1 MIKPEQF
8 KLAADEALA
17 GLTAGPAL
25 LNRARMIASGP
36 APYRPQRRMHR
47 ALAMAMSLVLVVG
60 LSALVLQR
68 LLKPQIP
75 VLDTLAAG
83 SDLAPSFRMTA
94 DLPRGSLVLTK
105 GNNPGYQGVWEPG
118 NGANFPLVRVDGRYY
133 RLLTHP
139 QDVSALAGPVLGSVA
154 VFTLEPAL
162 DNSSEL
168 LSNVAAMDAPVQ
180 EVSGMGKAAVAAQVN
195 GQARL
200 FQRVSFAGNAL
211 IGSESLKD
219 TLPSGAQT
227 LQLSDVGTVSDTDAV
242 ARLMDILHT
251 RAVYQG
257 SQSRSGSQAL
267 LVQYDNGVVLQ
278 LSVNGDS
285 LSACGTWACPEFFE
299 AFRAAAR

>member
-8 KLAADEALA
+8 KLAANEALA

-25 LNRARMIASGP
+25 LNRARIKASGP
-36 APYRPQRRMHR
+36 APIKPQRRMHR
-47 ALAMAMSLVLVVG
+47 ALAMAMSLVLVIG
-60 LSALVLQR
+60 LSALVLPR

-83 SDLAPSFRMTA
+83 SDLAPSFRITA

-211 IGSESLKD
+211 IGSEGLKD

-227 LQLSDVGTVSDTDAV
+227 MQLSEVGTVSDTDAV
-242 ARLMDILHT
+242 ERLMDILHT
-251 RAVYQG
+251 KAVYQG

-267 LVQYDNGVVLQ
+267 LVQYANGVVLQ

-299 AFRAAAR
+299 AFRAAAQ

>member
-25 LNRARMIASGP
+25 LNRARIEASSPEP
-36 APYRPQRRMHR
+36 ARPQRRMHR
-47 ALAMAMSLVLVVG
+47 ALAMAMSLALVIG
-60 LSALVLQR
+60 LSALVLPR
-68 LLKPQIP
+68 LVKPQIP

-83 SDLAPSFRMTA
+83 SDLAAGFRVTA
-94 DLPRGSLVLTK
+94 DLPRGSLVLSK

-118 NGANFPLVRVDGRYY
+118 NGANFPLVRVEERYY
-133 RLLTHP
+133 RLMTHP
-139 QDVSALAGPVLGSVA
+139 QDVSALTGSKLGSVS
-154 VFTLEPAL
+154 VFTAEPAL
-162 DNSSEL
+162 DNGSEL
-168 LSNVAAMDAPVQ
+168 LSNVAAMDAPVWA
-180 EVSGMGKAAVAAQVN
+180 VSGMGKAAVAAQVN
-195 GQARL
+195 GQTRL

-211 IGSESLKD
+211 IGSEGLKD

-227 LQLSDVGTVSDTDAV
+227 LQLSDVGTVSDAGEV

-251 RAVYQG
+251 KAVYQG
-257 SQSRSGSQAL
+257 SQGRSSNQAL
-267 LVQYDNGVVLQ
+267 LVQYDNGIVLQ

-299 AFRAAAR
+299 AFRAAAQ

>member
-25 LNRARMIASGP
+25 LNRARMKASGP
-36 APYRPQRRMHR
+36 APFKPQRRMHR
-47 ALAMAMSLVLVVG
+47 ALAMAMSLVLVIG
-60 LSALVLQR
+60 LSALVLPR

-105 GNNPGYQGVWEPG
+105 GNNPGYQGVWEQG
-118 NGANFPLVRVDGRYY
+118 NGANFPLVRVGQRYY

-139 QDVSALAGPVLGSVA
+139 QDVSALTGPMLGSVS

-168 LSNVAAMDAPVQ
+168 LSNVAAMDAPVR

-195 GQARL
+195 GQTRL

-242 ARLMDILHT
+242 ERLMDILHT
-251 RAVYQG
+251 KAVYQG

-267 LVQYDNGVVLQ
+267 LVQYANGVVLQ

-299 AFRAAAR
+299 AFRAAAQ